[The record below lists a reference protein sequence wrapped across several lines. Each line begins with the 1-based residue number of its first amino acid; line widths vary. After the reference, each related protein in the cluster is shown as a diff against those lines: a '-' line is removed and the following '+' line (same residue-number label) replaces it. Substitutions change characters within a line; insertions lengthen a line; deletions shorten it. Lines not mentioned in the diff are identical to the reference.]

1 MYKKFSLDDIKN
13 IKNDFIPHLYS
24 IIKKERC
31 QGINDLVKFIFR
43 EWNEIYFFERW
54 DASFRIAKKV
64 SETWNPDLD
73 ILELTDE
80 KERIQITVPFNDK
93 SKLQGLIKT
102 YIIKKERQLGQRSI
116 EQILFDEFKTGGYNT
131 IEWKPYLVYDIET
144 TVGAGNNLDSYKYL
158 LAYSMA
164 PWDQKMDYKYI
175 WQDDLQSF
183 AQKLLDFDGYIIW
196 FNSFA
201 FDNPITMKQW
211 WFGEEELAII
221 NKKSLDIFYFI
232 RNITGKRIGL
242 NKISEAFIWIKKTLE
257 SGAEGEV
264 LRKKYKDTGDEKF
277 LDEFKLYC
285 KNDVRMT
292 AFVLLY
298 LLHFKKVF
306 IEWEEKTFEIED
318 FVKLAKPKD
327 NIKEDEQETWFNN
340 QSIFE

>member
-1 MYKKFSLDDIKN
+1 M
-13 IKNDFIPHLYS
+13 
-24 IIKKERC
+24 
-31 QGINDLVKFIFR
+31 
-43 EWNEIYFFERW
+43 
-54 DASFRIAKKV
+54 
-64 SETWNPDLD
+64 T
-73 ILELTDE
+73 
-80 KERIQITVPFNDK
+80 
-93 SKLQGLIKT
+93 
-102 YIIKKERQLGQRSI
+102 
-116 EQILFDEFKTGGYNT
+116 
-131 IEWKPYLVYDIET
+131 
-144 TVGAGNNLDSYKYL
+144 
-158 LAYSMA
+158 

-175 WQDDLQSF
+175 GQYDLQSF

-211 WFGEEELAII
+211 WFGEEELKII

-242 NKISEAFIWIKKTLE
+242 NKISEAFVWIQKTLE
-257 SGAEGEV
+257 SGTEGEV

-277 LDEFKLYC
+277 LNEFKQYC

-306 IEWEEKTFEIED
+306 IEGEEKTFEIKD

-327 NIKEDEQETWFNN
+327 NIKEDEKKTGFNN
-340 QSIFE
+340 QSIF

>member
-1 MYKKFSLDDIKN
+1 MYKKFTLDEIKN

-31 QGINDLVKFIFR
+31 QGINDLVKFIFK

-54 DASFRIAKKV
+54 DVSFRIAKKLA
-64 SETWNPDLD
+64 ETWNPDLD

-80 KERIQITVPFNDK
+80 KERIQLTVPLNDK
-93 SKLQGLIKT
+93 SKLQWLIKT
-102 YIIKKERQLGQRSI
+102 YIIKKERQMWQRSI
-116 EQILFDEFKTGGYNT
+116 EQILFDEFKTWWYNT

-144 TVGAGNNLDSYKYL
+144 TVWAWNNLDSYKYL

-164 PWDQKMDYKYI
+164 PGDQKMDYKYI

-211 WFGEEELAII
+211 GFGEEELKII
-221 NKKSLDIFYFI
+221 NNKSLDIFYFI

-242 NKISEAFIWIKKTLE
+242 NKISEALIWIKKTLE

-264 LRKKYKDTGDEKF
+264 LRKQYQDTGDTKF
-277 LDEFKLYC
+277 LDEFKQYC

-306 IEWEEKTFEIED
+306 IEWEEKTFEIAD

-327 NIKEDEQETWFNN
+327 NIKEDEAETGFNN
-340 QSIFE
+340 QSIFG